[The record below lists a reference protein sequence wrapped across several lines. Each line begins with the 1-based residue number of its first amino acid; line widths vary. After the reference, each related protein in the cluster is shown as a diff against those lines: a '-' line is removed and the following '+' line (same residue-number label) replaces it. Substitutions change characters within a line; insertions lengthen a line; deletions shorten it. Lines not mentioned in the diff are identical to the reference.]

1 MLAQFNLP
9 LKLEKKG
16 VVSDCIDHKNF
27 YETFSKHL
35 GRTAIQR
42 TVHVWCVQFGEFG
55 HTKTSLVLSPESR

>member
-42 TVHVWCVQFGEFG
+42 TVHV
-55 HTKTSLVLSPESR
+55 